1 MSTARIGIAVIAL
14 LTASTEVWS
23 ATPEDRARLVQTS
36 GAHFSRPHDLVLAP
50 DGRSLYVADMSNHV
64 VKVLDPETLIVR
76 GEIGRGELASPHDVT
91 FDHKGRLLVAD
102 SGNDR
107 VVIYTLAGLRADKA
121 GELRDGLSSPEGVV
135 ARPNGRVY
143 VTSAGAHTVTV
154 FVDGKRTR
162 HAGGRGS
169 GRSEFIRPHDID
181 LGPEGLLYVADPGNN
196 RLQVLDDE
204 LRAVDMLEGH
214 GYMFHEP
221 KYLAFDERGW
231 LYVADEHNHQVKIF
245 DRERRRLVTIGSGR
259 RGAGEGELNQ
269 PEGVTARDGRVWI
282 ADTYNNRI
290 LLFRLEGALR

>member
-1 MSTARIGIAVIAL
+1 MSTIRAGIVAIAL
-14 LTASTEVWS
+14 LTASTAVWS
-23 ATPEDRARLVQTS
+23 ATPEVQARLVQTS
-36 GAHFSRPHDLVLAP
+36 SAHFSRPHDLALAP

-64 VKVLDPETLIVR
+64 VKVLDPDTLIVR

-91 FDHKGRLLVAD
+91 FDPKGRLLVAD

-107 VVIYTLAGLRADKA
+107 VIIYTLAGLRADKV

-135 ARPNGRVY
+135 AHPDGRVY
-143 VTSAGAHTVTV
+143 VASAGAHTVTV

-162 HAGGRGS
+162 HAGERGS
-169 GRSEFIRPHDID
+169 GRGEFIRPHDIN
-181 LGPEGLLYVADPGNN
+181 LGPDGRLYVADPGNN

-204 LRAVDMLEGH
+204 LRTVDVLEGQ
-214 GYMFHEP
+214 GYSFHEP

-231 LYVADEHNHQVKIF
+231 LYVADEYNHQVKIF
-245 DRERRRLVTIGSGR
+245 DRERQRVVTIGSGR

-269 PEGVTARDGRVWI
+269 PEGVTARDRRVWV